1 VKFFP
6 VPGRFKVLAGSMLL
20 SCFLGTAVLNGQI
33 LRDSA
38 SLNLLKEGVDAI
50 YNFQFD
56 AASAA
61 WRKLRLVYPGHPVV
75 YLMKGM
81 ITYWENY
88 PLAPSSEAHIAY
100 ENDML
105 NCIRLCE
112 ESNTVSDYPEF
123 LLANLGARGMLLMF
137 YADNDLSN
145 KVFPLAAST
154 YRYIRQSFDYSAVYP
169 DFYFFTGLYNY
180 YREAYPDAHPVYKVI
195 AFLFP
200 KGDRVKGLEE
210 MQRAA
215 ENSIMLKAESYFFL
229 THIYISYENNYMQ
242 AYIFS
247 KSLHDL
253 YPNNLHYLSYLI
265 RNLLLIKKYD
275 EAETLMNNKGME
287 TGNPYFEAQLKIFK
301 GILQEKKY
309 KNSGLAKK
317 YYNDAL
323 NELSAFGY
331 YGKEYSSYAWFGL
344 SRISDSEN
352 DKSNRRI
359 YRKKA
364 LDLSSYKMINFDD

>member
-1 VKFFP
+1 
-6 VPGRFKVLAGSMLL
+6 MLL
-20 SCFLGTAVLNGQI
+20 SCLLGTAVLNGQI

-50 YNFQFD
+50 YDFRFD
-56 AASAA
+56 AARSA
-61 WRKLRLVYPGHPVV
+61 WRKLSLVYPEHPVV

-88 PLAPSSEAHIAY
+88 PLTPSSEAHIAY

-112 ESNTVSDYPEF
+112 AKNSISDFPEF

-137 YADNDLSN
+137 YADNNLSN
-145 KVFPLAAST
+145 NVLPLAAST
-154 YRYIRQSFDYSAVYP
+154 YRYIRQSFDHSDVYP

-200 KGDRVKGLEE
+200 KGDRVKGLAE
-210 MQRAA
+210 MQIAA
-215 ENSIMLKAESYFFL
+215 ENSIILKAESYFFL
-229 THIYISYENNYMQ
+229 THIYISYENNFMQ
-242 AYIFS
+242 AYIYS

-253 YPNNLHYLSYLI
+253 YPGNLHYLSYYI

-275 EAETLMNNKGME
+275 EAESLMSYNGNE
-287 TGNPYFEAQLKIFK
+287 TGNSYFEAQLKIFK

-309 KNSGLAKK
+309 NNSGMAKK

-323 NELSAFGY
+323 NELYPFGY

-344 SRISDSEN
+344 SRISDLEN
-352 DKSNRRI
+352 DKSDRRI

-364 LDLSSYKMINFDD
+364 LDLSSYKMINFDE